1 MSTLQLIHLI
11 EQDLRALS
19 NEARRRFA
27 DVKDAAERAMV
38 ALRSVQAK
46 LPPSASP
53 AEQGAAVAASQD
65 VLMPFML
72 ALASKSDT
80 LPQMAL
86 GAVQRM
92 ISHAAL
98 APHQMPAVISQLIA
112 RAQSPYEDEKALL
125 KVLQTV
131 LTIAS
136 SPALLHADATVS
148 QLLVLCLSLQNARA
162 PTIRNT
168 ASATMQQ
175 FVSLLLDAVE
185 REPGEAIAGGE
196 AIATTPGGS
205 AERLPKPKLD
215 ELTVA
220 ARCAFLAVQDLCL
233 LAGGEPAQWLPPASA
248 TGPTSV
254 PFALEV
260 VQRCLASHG
269 RLFRGRAPFVFLL
282 RERVAALVLKTVQQ
296 PQPEWAVALR
306 LAHLT
311 CTMLASYAP
320 TLLTESEVLLTA
332 LTKLLEADGVPIWQR
347 ALVLEALRVMLQEPP
362 LLRAFFLSYDADRPT
377 TARRPFCTLV
387 GHAVHAVLRSK
398 EADLHSHA
406 EYIEPIYLRHARASG
421 QAAAMGKR
429 PTFNLALYSEAD
441 GSGVTNDYMAALA
454 IECQLRLAHAI
465 ASLADAADDAAAD
478 AEGGAASP
486 PKAPADDRAA
496 RGMAKALGQPLLGS
510 LSLLLARCGTEE
522 TAQATL
528 KAYQA
533 LTQACGALGLGAP
546 LEAFLASLCKHALP
560 AQKGH
565 ASALDAAS
573 SRISFAPVDEAYSPL
588 PHTTLSA
595 KHVQAL
601 KALFNVAHCMGALLG
616 ASWAII
622 LQALE
627 QLDRIIAASKT
638 TPAASTPSR
647 DLSVATGGAEAT
659 TAELHVLSSALDNL
673 FKGSTRLDDAA
684 ISHFLTALS
693 SQCLSALAHEAT
705 SREKA
710 AVPGGAAPAR
720 LFALN
725 KFVETA
731 MANLERIATLWPL
744 VTQLLLP
751 VANHK
756 AVRVRVLGAEA
767 LAKLVV
773 AAMRH
778 QLAAAPPASADA
790 PRTPPP
796 GPPAPPPSAAPPLPG
811 ADLLLLAPLEELQRR
826 CAHRETQ
833 ERILQ
838 AAHQILQACGARLH
852 RSWPLLLSL
861 LYRAA
866 TRPALAP
873 LLPLAFRS
881 VELISSDF
889 LAVLP
894 PRCLLAYAE
903 VAAVNATQ
911 QTHVNVA
918 LTAVGLQWSIGDF
931 LVQKAKASGGA
942 DADAD
947 DGGGLVEDA
956 SALDRD
962 VVSAPDVGEED
973 DAGGVV
979 AGSPQLEAEGGGTAL
994 ASAPRYCAQFCAILR
1009 NSAQFCAI
1017 LRNSPQLF

>member
-185 REPGEAIAGGE
+185 REPGEATETTPGGE

-248 TGPTSV
+248 TGPTPV

-387 GHAVHAVLRSK
+387 GHAVHSVLRSK

-465 ASLADAADDAAAD
+465 ASLADAADDAAAAD

-496 RGMAKALGQPLLGS
+496 RGMAKALWQPLLGS

-622 LQALE
+622 LQA
-627 QLDRIIAASKT
+627 R
-638 TPAASTPSR
+638 
-647 DLSVATGGAEAT
+647 
-659 TAELHVLSSALDNL
+659 
-673 FKGSTRLDDAA
+673 
-684 ISHFLTALS
+684 
-693 SQCLSALAHEAT
+693 
-705 SREKA
+705 
-710 AVPGGAAPAR
+710 
-720 LFALN
+720 
-725 KFVETA
+725 
-731 MANLERIATLWPL
+731 
-744 VTQLLLP
+744 
-751 VANHK
+751 
-756 AVRVRVLGAEA
+756 
-767 LAKLVV
+767 
-773 AAMRH
+773 
-778 QLAAAPPASADA
+778 
-790 PRTPPP
+790 
-796 GPPAPPPSAAPPLPG
+796 
-811 ADLLLLAPLEELQRR
+811 APLGP
-826 CAHRETQ
+826 H
-833 ERILQ
+833 
-838 AAHQILQACGARLH
+838 
-852 RSWPLLLSL
+852 
-861 LYRAA
+861 
-866 TRPALAP
+866 
-873 LLPLAFRS
+873 
-881 VELISSDF
+881 
-889 LAVLP
+889 LP
-894 PRCLLAYAE
+894 PRDP
-903 VAAVNATQ
+903 T
-911 QTHVNVA
+911 
-918 LTAVGLQWSIGDF
+918 
-931 LVQKAKASGGA
+931 
-942 DADAD
+942 
-947 DGGGLVEDA
+947 
-956 SALDRD
+956 
-962 VVSAPDVGEED
+962 
-973 DAGGVV
+973 
-979 AGSPQLEAEGGGTAL
+979 SPPHDPT
-994 ASAPRYCAQFCAILR
+994 
-1009 NSAQFCAI
+1009 
-1017 LRNSPQLF
+1017 SPVT

>member
-1 MSTLQLIHLI
+1 MLVSTAAVVLAKFVHARQMSTLQLIHLI

-248 TGPTSV
+248 TGPTPV

-362 LLRAFFLSYDADRPT
+362 LLRAFFLAYDADRPT

-496 RGMAKALGQPLLGS
+496 RGMAKALWQPLLGS

-601 KALFNVAHCMGALLG
+601 KALFNVAHCMGAVLG

-622 LQALE
+622 LQA
-627 QLDRIIAASKT
+627 R
-638 TPAASTPSR
+638 
-647 DLSVATGGAEAT
+647 
-659 TAELHVLSSALDNL
+659 
-673 FKGSTRLDDAA
+673 
-684 ISHFLTALS
+684 
-693 SQCLSALAHEAT
+693 
-705 SREKA
+705 
-710 AVPGGAAPAR
+710 AP
-720 LFALN
+720 
-725 KFVETA
+725 
-731 MANLERIATLWPL
+731 
-744 VTQLLLP
+744 
-751 VANHK
+751 
-756 AVRVRVLGAEA
+756 
-767 LAKLVV
+767 
-773 AAMRH
+773 
-778 QLAAAPPASADA
+778 
-790 PRTPPP
+790 
-796 GPPAPPPSAAPPLPG
+796 
-811 ADLLLLAPLEELQRR
+811 LAP
-826 CAHRETQ
+826 
-833 ERILQ
+833 
-838 AAHQILQACGARLH
+838 
-852 RSWPLLLSL
+852 SP
-861 LYRAA
+861 A
-866 TRPALAP
+866 T
-873 LLPLAFRS
+873 
-881 VELISSDF
+881 
-889 LAVLP
+889 
-894 PRCLLAYAE
+894 
-903 VAAVNATQ
+903 
-911 QTHVNVA
+911 
-918 LTAVGLQWSIGDF
+918 
-931 LVQKAKASGGA
+931 
-942 DADAD
+942 
-947 DGGGLVEDA
+947 
-956 SALDRD
+956 
-962 VVSAPDVGEED
+962 
-973 DAGGVV
+973 
-979 AGSPQLEAEGGGTAL
+979 
-994 ASAPRYCAQFCAILR
+994 
-1009 NSAQFCAI
+1009 
-1017 LRNSPQLF
+1017 

>member
-185 REPGEAIAGGE
+185 REPGGEGEPSNE

-248 TGPTSV
+248 TGPTPV

-362 LLRAFFLSYDADRPT
+362 LAMWKWLRAELPCATLPLRLCQSGRHVN
-377 TARRPFCTLV
+377 LV
-387 GHAVHAVLRSK
+387 G
-398 EADLHSHA
+398 
-406 EYIEPIYLRHARASG
+406 
-421 QAAAMGKR
+421 M
-429 PTFNLALYSEAD
+429 
-441 GSGVTNDYMAALA
+441 
-454 IECQLRLAHAI
+454 
-465 ASLADAADDAAAD
+465 
-478 AEGGAASP
+478 
-486 PKAPADDRAA
+486 
-496 RGMAKALGQPLLGS
+496 
-510 LSLLLARCGTEE
+510 
-522 TAQATL
+522 
-528 KAYQA
+528 
-533 LTQACGALGLGAP
+533 
-546 LEAFLASLCKHALP
+546 
-560 AQKGH
+560 
-565 ASALDAAS
+565 
-573 SRISFAPVDEAYSPL
+573 
-588 PHTTLSA
+588 
-595 KHVQAL
+595 
-601 KALFNVAHCMGALLG
+601 
-616 ASWAII
+616 
-622 LQALE
+622 
-627 QLDRIIAASKT
+627 
-638 TPAASTPSR
+638 
-647 DLSVATGGAEAT
+647 
-659 TAELHVLSSALDNL
+659 
-673 FKGSTRLDDAA
+673 
-684 ISHFLTALS
+684 
-693 SQCLSALAHEAT
+693 
-705 SREKA
+705 
-710 AVPGGAAPAR
+710 
-720 LFALN
+720 
-725 KFVETA
+725 
-731 MANLERIATLWPL
+731 
-744 VTQLLLP
+744 
-751 VANHK
+751 
-756 AVRVRVLGAEA
+756 
-767 LAKLVV
+767 
-773 AAMRH
+773 
-778 QLAAAPPASADA
+778 
-790 PRTPPP
+790 
-796 GPPAPPPSAAPPLPG
+796 
-811 ADLLLLAPLEELQRR
+811 
-826 CAHRETQ
+826 
-833 ERILQ
+833 
-838 AAHQILQACGARLH
+838 
-852 RSWPLLLSL
+852 
-861 LYRAA
+861 
-866 TRPALAP
+866 
-873 LLPLAFRS
+873 
-881 VELISSDF
+881 
-889 LAVLP
+889 
-894 PRCLLAYAE
+894 
-903 VAAVNATQ
+903 
-911 QTHVNVA
+911 
-918 LTAVGLQWSIGDF
+918 
-931 LVQKAKASGGA
+931 
-942 DADAD
+942 
-947 DGGGLVEDA
+947 
-956 SALDRD
+956 
-962 VVSAPDVGEED
+962 
-973 DAGGVV
+973 
-979 AGSPQLEAEGGGTAL
+979 
-994 ASAPRYCAQFCAILR
+994 
-1009 NSAQFCAI
+1009 
-1017 LRNSPQLF
+1017 